1 MAGTLVIDTLN
12 ASTGVLS
19 TNNGMTGIAKAWV
32 NFTCPSGTLTINNQ
46 FNVLNITR
54 NASGD
59 YTINF
64 STAMANANYVP
75 FMTTTSLSTSD
86 ARFNAGI
93 VGAVSTGATTKTIS
107 QLRMFTSYNYSSGGF
122 ADCAEINCGIFSS

>member
-1 MAGTLVIDTLN
+1 MAGTIVANTLN
-12 ASTGVLS
+12 TDTGVFS
-19 TNNGMTGIAKAWV
+19 TNNAYTGIAKAWV

-46 FNVLNITR
+46 FNVSSITR

-64 STAMANANYVP
+64 ATAMANANYVP

-93 VGAVSTGATTKTIS
+93 VGAVATGATTKTTT
-107 QLRMFTSYNYSSGGF
+107 QLRMFTSYNYSTSGF
-122 ADCAEINCGIFSS
+122 SDCAEINCGILGS